1 MLASLLLIITSL
13 SPLPTATQTNFLAE
27 DSTIEQNQSAS
38 RFYVKYHTDKKAVAL
53 ELLKS
58 LELTLIDSF
67 DDQQVL
73 VIEGE
78 SSIVELLND
87 SPSIEYTEPVP
98 IRSLF

>member
-1 MLASLLLIITSL
+1 MLISLLLMITSL
-13 SPLPTATQTNFLAE
+13 SSLPTATDPSYIAE
-27 DSTIEQNQSAS
+27 DKTIEQNQSTA
-38 RFYVKYHTDKKAVAL
+38 RFYVKYHADKKIVVL

-73 VIEGE
+73 VVEGE